1 MEALTEEHLYSS
13 NWYNW
18 KSSTI
23 SSITSQ
29 PNGSVMCTDTTSVGR
44 IFDSRL
50 SYDKGSY
57 LLHMLRWKMGDANF
71 FQGLRNYI
79 NDPLLAYNFAKTPDL
94 KNHLEAV
101 SGLNLTNFFNKWY
114 YNQGYPSYQVRWT
127 QVGSNLIVKISQTT
141 SDASVSFFDMPVPIR
156 FQGTSL
162 DTILVFD
169 HTFSGQV
176 FNRTITQAVNNN
188 GVTIDPDLWLIS
200 ANNTVVHDITLGENN
215 IEPTDVS
222 FHVFPN
228 PANDVINI
236 QYYAANEGASFTM
249 TDMLGKIVLSEVFK
263 NETPGIHKRT
273 FNTRM
278 LAAGSYHCELKTD
291 KETKVLTVQIQK

>member
-1 MEALTEEHLYSS
+1 
-13 NWYNW
+13 
-18 KSSTI
+18 
-23 SSITSQ
+23 
-29 PNGSVMCTDTTSVGR
+29 
-44 IFDSRL
+44 
-50 SYDKGSY
+50 
-57 LLHMLRWKMGDANF
+57 
-71 FQGLRNYI
+71 
-79 NDPLLAYNFAKTPDL
+79 
-94 KNHLEAV
+94 
-101 SGLNLTNFFNKWY
+101 
-114 YNQGYPSYQVRWT
+114 
-127 QVGSNLIVKISQTT
+127 
-141 SDASVSFFDMPVPIR
+141 MPVPIR